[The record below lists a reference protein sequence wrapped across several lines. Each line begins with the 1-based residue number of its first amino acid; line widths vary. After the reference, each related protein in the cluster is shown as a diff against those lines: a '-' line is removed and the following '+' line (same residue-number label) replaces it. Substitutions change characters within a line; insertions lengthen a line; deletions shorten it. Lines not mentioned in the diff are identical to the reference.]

1 MEFNEVLRGAREH
14 IAAQQ
19 PLQVPDG
26 WGQGRATFGGMAAA
40 LLYEA
45 VEEELSRT
53 VEGSIPLRSLT
64 LSFVAPAE
72 VGELNT
78 SVTTL
83 RAGRSAVQ
91 IEARATQG
99 NQVVTAALASFGR
112 PRESTIVVRPAAAP
126 AFPAPQDCEA
136 LPYIEGIVP
145 EFTRHFDYRIAA
157 GGLPFSGNS
166 EACLGGW
173 IRFKSPTGPT
183 AISHLLALIDAW
195 PPAVLPMLK
204 QPAPASS
211 MAWTVEI
218 LQSAQEQSE
227 ANGEDWW
234 QYLAEVD
241 QAGDGYAVTQ
251 ARLWDA
257 QGNLVALSRQTVS
270 VFG

>member
-1 MEFNEVLRGAREH
+1 MEFNEVLGLAREN

-19 PLQVPDG
+19 PLQVPEG

-45 VEEELSRT
+45 VAEELSRT
-53 VEGSIPLRSLT
+53 IEPGIPLRSLT

-78 SVTTL
+78 RVTTL

-112 PRESTIVVRPAAAP
+112 PRESAIAVNPAAAP
-126 AFPAPQDCEA
+126 EFPAPQDCEA
-136 LPYIEGIVP
+136 LPYIEGLVP
-145 EFTRHFDYRIAA
+145 EFTRHFDYRIATGA
-157 GGLPFSGNS
+157 LPFSGSS
-166 EACLGGW
+166 EPRFGGW
-173 IRFKSPTGPT
+173 IRFNTTTGT
-183 AISHLLALIDAW
+183 VSISHLLALIDAW
-195 PPAVLPMLK
+195 PPTVLPMLK

-218 LQSAQEQSE
+218 LQSAQEPGD

-257 QGNLVALSRQTVS
+257 RGNLVALSRQTVS